1 MLFVSDKRAWFSADV
16 PGGQRHGCLRKFKW
30 MLECELTGMQYFYEE
45 PVLIRR
51 SGPVWLGRDVPPTA
65 RNGAA
70 NPAAP
75 HGIISRHFGRP
86 LRCPLY
92 PRKRTFAVH

>member
-1 MLFVSDKRAWFSADV
+1 VSA
-16 PGGQRHGCLRKFKW
+16 KFNW
-30 MLECELTGMQYFYEE
+30 MLERELTGLRYSYEE

-75 HGIISRHFGRP
+75 QIEIS
-86 LRCPLY
+86 LRGN
-92 PRKRTFAVH
+92 PRNNQVAKHSCKAHEFAPSRR